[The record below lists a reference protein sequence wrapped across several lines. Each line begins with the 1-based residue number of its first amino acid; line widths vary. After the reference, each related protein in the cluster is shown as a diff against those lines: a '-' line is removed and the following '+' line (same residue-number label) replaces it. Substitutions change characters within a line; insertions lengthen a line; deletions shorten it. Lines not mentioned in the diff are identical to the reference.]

1 MFQGGNR
8 DTRKENGCDT
18 AIRRDISHRTTKLT
32 AANQDNST
40 PEWMRKVL
48 EASIRWF
55 EKI

>member
-18 AIRRDISHRTTKLT
+18 AIRRDTSHRTPKLT